1 MSVSQSLTV
10 TQVSGSQ
17 DVANNTSKV
26 RIVWVSTQTGE
37 SYNNYTKT
45 AYYWITTPD
54 GVETKYSVSYTLPKG
69 TAKTILDK
77 TITVTHKADG
87 SGTVSVRTWMDTGIS
102 AGEVELGPKKITL
115 ETIGRD
121 SAITSAADVYL
132 GNACNVKWT
141 PAAKSLRYKLEF
153 ILGGWSHTTE
163 VIHPNTTSAYTYKGY
178 IIPLEVAEEITA
190 SPSASGKMT
199 VKLYTYSDSE
209 GKAPVG
215 DASSKTFEVT
225 VPQNDDT
232 QPTVTMALSQESSL
246 SSQFNG
252 LYIQGKTKVKA
263 VLTAKAKYEATIK
276 QYYVVAAAGR
286 REVSSSNV
294 ITIDLVYSGEQL
306 VVGGAVDT
314 RDFTNYAQETIT
326 VIPYSKPRILPVS
339 GETEVVAARCDAEG
353 NFRDNGTYLKIMA
366 KRSYDQVKS
375 GGVQKNFCKIQY
387 RYRVSGGTYTAW
399 ETILASASMSSDEVK
414 TGALIGSLATDKS
427 YEVQVQAI
435 DDIGEYGRTTITVPT
450 DKVYWHR
457 DGARRSFSFGGY
469 VEEDNTFAIAEDITF
484 HAKGPIQADGGGN
497 IDTLTLGIKLTAS
510 ADVPCDLEHIK
521 TPGNYYSPNADN
533 SQHIAHSPYTA
544 GGFGMT
550 VRQMQTTGYI
560 RQELFYGR
568 TTWIRHFDGTDWSDW
583 WRYLT
588 TTVPE
593 TPAVDYVIE
602 TGVEDG
608 WTWKKWKGGTYEM
621 FGTFEVKPSESTL
634 NGTLYRTNN
643 MTIDVP
649 FKISSAYVS
658 GTAVGF
664 YWITNGGIS
673 GTSAITLRIMSDKPL
688 STTNAIEVRLTVV
701 GTYA

>member
-1 MSVSQSLTV
+1 MAVSQSLTV

-115 ETIGRD
+115 ETIGRA
-121 SAITSAADVYL
+121 SAITSAADVYF

-153 ILGGWSHTTE
+153 ILGGWSNTTE

-178 IIPLEVAEEITA
+178 IIPLDVAEEIPDA
-190 SPSASGKMT
+190 SSGTMT

-215 DASSKTFEVT
+215 DVSSKTFRVI
-225 VPQNDDT
+225 VPNAAN
-232 QPTVTMALSQESSL
+232 PTVSMTLSPESKL
-246 SSQFNG
+246 PDAFAG
-252 LYIQGKTKVKA
+252 LYIQGKTKVHA
-263 VLTAKAKYEATIK
+263 QLTASAKQGATI
-276 QYYVVAAAGR
+276 QELGIVSRDGR
-286 REVSSSNV
+286 HKSADGQVSIDMPYGGDQIILGYAIDSRGVEVNTPK
-294 ITIDLVYSGEQL
+294 I
-306 VVGGAVDT
+306 
-314 RDFTNYAQETIT
+314 IT

-366 KRSYDQVKS
+366 KRSYNQVKS

-399 ETILASASMSSDEVK
+399 ETILASASMNSDEVK

-469 VEEDNTFAIAEDITF
+469 VEEDNTFAIAEGITF
-484 HAKGPIQADGGGN
+484 RTKGPIRAEGGGN
-497 IDTLTLGIKLTAS
+497 IDILTLGIKLTAS
-510 ADVPCDLEHIK
+510 ADVPCDLDHIK

-593 TPAVDYVIE
+593 TSAVDYVIE
-602 TGVEDG
+602 TGVDDG

-643 MTIDVP
+643 MTINVP

-673 GTSAITLRIMSDKPL
+673 GTSAITLRIMSDKTM